1 MSVREKL
8 GHGLI
13 DLGNSE
19 YSAYVFLCG
28 LPLVTGTS
36 QSHTLK
42 NSAHHY
48 VHRFGD
54 GATDMKKET
63 LYPIF
68 AEMNKLRDF
77 KVQ

>member
-1 MSVREKL
+1 MPVGEKL

-13 DLGNSE
+13 NLGDSE
-19 YSAYVFLCG
+19 DSTYIFLG
-28 LPLVTGTS
+28 ALPLVTGTS
-36 QSHTLK
+36 QSHALK

-54 GATDMKKET
+54 GEKDMEKET

-68 AEMNKLRDF
+68 ADMNN
-77 KVQ
+77 